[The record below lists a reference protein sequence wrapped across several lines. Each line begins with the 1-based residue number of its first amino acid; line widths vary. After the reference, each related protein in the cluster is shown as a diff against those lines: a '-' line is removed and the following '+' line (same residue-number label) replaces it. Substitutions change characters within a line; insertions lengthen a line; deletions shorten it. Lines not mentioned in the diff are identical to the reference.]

1 MLKLNEA
8 WTYNDYIS
16 STLHEHHKSE
26 QNELFEKLQLSDEVQ
41 KELSKVDTLTNI
53 FVFAEVACPDCRA
66 VVPILEKMNRENDHI
81 NLYIFPRKGN
91 ERFLSLNTKAS
102 RIPSIMID
110 NMGYDDVIDEG
121 LVLVFEEFP
130 ESLKSDLESLSADE
144 RGTAL
149 QSFRDGN
156 LSNDIQNELIEKILK
171 LIKKG

>member
-171 LIKKG
+171 IIKKG